1 MENIKDWC
9 ISRQLWWGQRIPAW
23 YLPKG
28 GFVVAPTPEEALEK
42 ARAKAG
48 DPTLQLADLR
58 QDEDVL
64 DTWFSS
70 WLWPISV
77 FDGIRNPHN
86 AEIEYYYP
94 TNDLVTAPDIIF
106 FWVAR
111 MIMAGYEYRQ
121 DKPFANVYFTGIVR
135 DKIGR
140 KMSKQL
146 GNSPDPLD
154 LIARYGA
161 DGVRMAMLISSSAGN
176 DVMFDEALCEQG
188 RNFGNKIWNAYRLV
202 NGWSVDPAA
211 PQSENNRLA
220 VAWFEQALSR
230 SLRQIDEDFRS
241 YRISEAFK
249 EVYRLFW
256 DDFSS
261 LYLEMVK
268 PAYGQPTDSA
278 TLDAT
283 KHYFDALIRMLHPF
297 MPFVTEEIWQ
307 ALAPRREGE
316 SICVAQMPQPAAG
329 DAALMARFELVKE
342 IVSSV
347 RNIRNQKNLPQKEAL
362 TLHVIVD
369 GNYPAEFAPVVMKMA
384 NLAAIEP
391 VTEKDPAAA
400 AFLVKTTQY
409 FVPLAGKIDAE
420 AEIKKLTDD
429 LKYYE
434 GFLASVMKKL
444 SNERFV
450 QSAPE
455 KVVANERAKQADA
468 EAKIAALKEQLAA
481 LK

>member
-1 MENIKDWC
+1 
-9 ISRQLWWGQRIPAW
+9 
-23 YLPKG
+23 
-28 GFVVAPTPEEALEK
+28 
-42 ARAKAG
+42 
-48 DPTLQLADLR
+48 
-58 QDEDVL
+58 
-64 DTWFSS
+64 
-70 WLWPISV
+70 
-77 FDGIRNPHN
+77 
-86 AEIEYYYP
+86 
-94 TNDLVTAPDIIF
+94 
-106 FWVAR
+106 
-111 MIMAGYEYRQ
+111 
-121 DKPFANVYFTGIVR
+121 
-135 DKIGR
+135 
-140 KMSKQL
+140 
-146 GNSPDPLD
+146 
-154 LIARYGA
+154 
-161 DGVRMAMLISSSAGN
+161 MAMLISSSAGN

-230 SLRQIDEDFRS
+230 SLRQIDEDFKT